1 MWWPTTVQR
10 KPPPVKEDPR
20 SDLSSQAEGEGG
32 ALTSGQAH
40 GLPARAC
47 PGLQRLPGH
56 RDGGSPRR
64 RAPAGTAAA
73 LRDLILVGRSA
84 GVADGGGAGVAYLML
99 VTAVGVSGW
108 DVGV

>member
-1 MWWPTTVQR
+1 MTICH
-10 KPPPVKEDPR
+10 E
-20 SDLSSQAEGEGG
+20 
-32 ALTSGQAH
+32 
-40 GLPARAC
+40 
-47 PGLQRLPGH
+47 
-56 RDGGSPRR
+56 PRR
-64 RAPAGTAAA
+64 SRTKDSPSTAAA

>member
-1 MWWPTTVQR
+1 MGLGVAQR
-10 KPPPVKEDPR
+10 ERR
-20 SDLSSQAEGEGG
+20 SP
-32 ALTSGQAH
+32 H
-40 GLPARAC
+40 HMP
-47 PGLQRLPGH
+47 
-56 RDGGSPRR
+56 
-64 RAPAGTAAA
+64 GTAAA